1 MKFEEVLDALR
12 NGERLTNAS
21 LSNENGFIVRHVNQ
35 TVPKEVVPK
44 MNSLPES
51 AKEHIARAGGSDL
64 RFYDQ
69 VLLVYWDQM
78 REEYKATSWAPSCFD
93 LFREDW
99 TIA

>member
-21 LSNENGFIVRHVNQ
+21 LSNEHGFIVRHVNQ
-35 TVPKEVVPK
+35 TVPAEVVPK
-44 MNSLPES
+44 MTSLPDS
-51 AKEHIARAGGSDL
+51 AKEHIAGAGGCDL

-69 VLLVYWDQM
+69 VLLVHWDNM
-78 REEYKATSWAPSCFD
+78 RGEYKATGWSPSCYD

>member
-1 MKFEEVLDALR
+1 MKFEEVLPALR
-12 NGERLTNAS
+12 NGKRIVNSS
-21 LSNENGFIVRHVNQ
+21 LSRDGGFIVRHVNQ
-35 TVPKEVVPK
+35 TVPKEIVPK

-51 AKEHIARAGGSDL
+51 AKEHIGGFDL

-69 VLLVYWDQM
+69 VLLVYWDPM

-93 LFREDW
+93 LFRGDW

>member
-1 MKFEEVLDALR
+1 MKFEEVLPALR
-12 NGERLTNAS
+12 NGERIVNSS
-21 LSNENGFIVRHVNQ
+21 LSSDLGFIVRHVNQ
-35 TVPKEVVPK
+35 TVPKEIVPK

-51 AKEHIARAGGSDL
+51 AKEHIARAGGFDL

-69 VLLVYWDQM
+69 ILLVYWDQE
-78 REEYKATSWAPSCFD
+78 REEYKATGWSPSCHD

>member
-1 MKFEEVLDALR
+1 MKFEEVLPALR

-21 LSNENGFIVRHVNQ
+21 LSYDNGFIVRHVPQ
-35 TVPKEVVPK
+35 TVPAEVVPK
-44 MNSLPES
+44 MTSLPDS
-51 AKEHIARAGGSDL
+51 AKEHIARGGGKDL

-69 VLLVYWDQM
+69 VLLVYWDNM
-78 REEYKATSWAPSCFD
+78 RDEYKATNWSPSAFD